1 MEGLHMTETEA
12 MAGLIGRPA
21 TITEPTHT
29 GERTILG
36 AVATPLF
43 IETTE
48 AGEEIVTAL
57 TIEGAVI
64 LERITGLPLPL
75 EPETAIRAEFP
86 AHLVTL
92 L

>member
-1 MEGLHMTETEA
+1 MKGLHMTEAEV
-12 MAGLIGRPA
+12 AGLVGRLA
-21 TITEPTHT
+21 MITEPTHT
-29 GERTILG
+29 GERTIFG
-36 AVATPLF
+36 AVTTPLF

-48 AGEEIVTAL
+48 AGEEIITAL
-57 TIEGAVI
+57 TIEGTVI